1 MVQVPEHLQ
10 LHLAQQK
17 PFSPTPPVAEKQ
29 ALEGLVQQ
37 LQLMFYLQHLHYQ
50 PGLVLFES
58 VQVMEEGVL
67 PVVVGVELHLL

>member
-1 MVQVPEHLQ
+1 MERVPEHLPLLQ
-10 LHLAQQK
+10 AQQR
-17 PFSPTPPVAEKQ
+17 PFSLIQLVAEKQ
-29 ALEGLVQQ
+29 ALEGLVVR
-37 LQLMFYLQHLHYQ
+37 LQLKFYLQHLHYQ

>member
-1 MVQVPEHLQ
+1 M
-10 LHLAQQK
+10 
-17 PFSPTPPVAEKQ
+17 
-29 ALEGLVQQ
+29 EGLAQQ
-37 LQLMFYLQHLHYQ
+37 LQLKFYLQHLHYQ